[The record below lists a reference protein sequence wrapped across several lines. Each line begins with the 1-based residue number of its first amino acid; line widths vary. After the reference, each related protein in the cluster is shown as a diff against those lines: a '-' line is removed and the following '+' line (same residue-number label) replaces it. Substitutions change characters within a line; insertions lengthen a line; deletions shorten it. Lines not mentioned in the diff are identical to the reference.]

1 MQRIIHHVKGHYHK
15 HYRSRF
21 AERAHWVFMFDGALV
36 LIILGLLTF
45 GSYFAFFY
53 DPPRDAFRA
62 AIVSEN
68 VLRGGEDAL
77 ITVRVSNE
85 SKKDLHDASLVVHFP
100 AEFRAVGTIGNIGQ
114 VEIGE
119 LKGGASKEFS
129 FTGLLIGPPKT
140 ASVYVHVRA
149 TRADGQ
155 TDERLTQAEIS
166 WKENLIAIG
175 YETPDSFIA
184 GQATPFRLKIKNGTT
199 LNLERLRVTPK
210 FPETFKIKLA
220 SPPLSKDGVLV
231 NDLRAGEEVAI
242 EFVGVYSG
250 NEPTVELGASL
261 WWAEGQHETLI
272 ADSVDRRQAL
282 SPNLKMEA
290 FLDTKETSITAGDGA
305 AVMVRYANEGTFT
318 LENVQFGI
326 DADVRLTRESV
337 PGIVSAKPPK
347 IDRLEPGQKGEFAA
361 VVWTKE
367 TFPAYV
373 LDPKLKLTPTAR
385 FSVKEPRIAEALIS
399 GTPTEA
405 KIVGQADLA
414 MAARYFTSEGDQL
427 GRGTLPPRVGKET
440 RYWISVGV
448 TGGTSMIKDAK
459 VEVLLPKNV
468 EWTGK
473 ASATAGDAPR
483 FDAARG
489 VIVWTIGELP
499 AHAGV
504 SVEAVGASF
513 EVALTPSADQIGTMP
528 GLATAAG
535 FSGTDSWTET
545 LVVDSHSTV
554 TTALPNDAFIR
565 GRTTVRP

>member
-62 AIVSEN
+62 GIVSEN
-68 VLRGGEDAL
+68 VLRGGEEAQ
-77 ITVRVSNE
+77 ITVRVSNDG
-85 SKKDLHDASLVVHFP
+85 KKGLRDASLVVHFP
-100 AEFRAVGTIGNIGQ
+100 AEFRAVGAAGNIGQ
-114 VEIGE
+114 AEIGE

-140 ASVYVHVRA
+140 ASVYVHVHA
-149 TRADGQ
+149 TREDGQ
-155 TDERLTQAEIS
+155 SDERLARTEIS
-166 WKENLIAIG
+166 WKENLIAMS
-175 YETPDSFIA
+175 YEAPDSFIA
-184 GQATPFRLKIKNGTT
+184 GQATPFKLKIKNGSA
-199 LNLERLRVTPK
+199 LNLERVRVTPK
-210 FPETFKIKLA
+210 FPETLKIKLA

-231 NDLRAGEEVAI
+231 NDLKAGEEVSI
-242 EFVGVYSG
+242 EFVGVYAG

-261 WWAEGQHETLI
+261 WWIEDRHETLA
-272 ADSVDRRQAL
+272 ADSADRRQAVTPKLALSASIGEASAVL
-282 SPNLKMEA
+282 SPKTPVEV
-290 FLDTKETSITAGDGA
+290 T
-305 AVMVRYANEGTFT
+305 VRYANEGTFT
-318 LENVQFGI
+318 LKNVRFG
-326 DADVRLTRESV
+326 AEFDVRVGETAKGFAPVTVATLKPGES
-337 PGIVSAKPPK
+337 GEAKIAVSVKDAFSQYL
-347 IDRLEPGQKGEFAA
+347 IN
-361 VVWTKE
+361 
-367 TFPAYV
+367 
-373 LDPKLKLTPTAR
+373 PKLTFTPTAT
-385 FSVKEPRIAEALIS
+385 FDIEGGISAVTVSGEPSKEGRVA
-399 GTPTEA
+399 
-405 KIVGQADLA
+405 GQADLT

-468 EWTGK
+468 AWTGK
-473 ASATAGDAPR
+473 ASATAGDAPE

-489 VIVWTIGELP
+489 VIVWKIGELP

-504 SVEAVGASF
+504 NVEEVGASF
-513 EVALTPSADQIGTMP
+513 EVALTPSADQVGTMP
-528 GLATAAG
+528 ALATAAG

-565 GRTTVRP
+565 GRTTIQR